1 VSMSVDGLI
10 SGMDTTSL
18 INQLISAEAGQQTA
32 LKKRLTASETS
43 ASAYRTVNT
52 TLAAV
57 RAAAESVLKPESW
70 TSTKA
75 TSSSTNVTVSAG
87 SNATPGSM
95 TFTVDRLASAHGVW
109 RTDAAWTEATSAAGF
124 ASLDV
129 LGPDGT
135 TVAGTITVGG
145 TQTLADAA
153 AAINASEFGLSAAVV
168 KTDSGTYA
176 LTVSAKKTGADNVFS
191 LAGGGTFAVNSTGQD
206 AKLTIGSGSTFS
218 VTSDTNTF
226 TGAMPGVTITVG
238 KQSVGTDVTIDVAAN
253 PDAVATQMQTL
264 VDAVNAALKTV
275 RDYTSNAPGST
286 AALRGDYAVS
296 QYAGQL
302 LDGISFAVRT
312 GTDPDTGG
320 AISASPA
327 QIGLQLT
334 KDGKI
339 SFDKTKFLAAVKDNP
354 ELASRMVT
362 GTDGPPAVQGIADRL
377 LDITKAAS
385 DSTSGSLIKLAEGQ
399 DSIAKDL
406 EGRIEAWDL
415 RLVKRKEALTR
426 QFAAMETALSSLKNQ
441 STWLAG
447 QINSLPTYS

>member
-1 VSMSVDGLI
+1 MSMSVDGLI

-57 RAAAESVLKPESW
+57 RAAAESILKPESW

-75 TSSSTNVTVSAG
+75 TSSSSAVTVSAG

-124 ASLDV
+124 SSLDV

-135 TVAGTITVGG
+135 TVTGTITVGG
-145 TQTLADAA
+145 SQTLADAA

-168 KTDSGTYA
+168 KTDAGTYA
-176 LTVSAKKTGADNVFS
+176 LTVSSKKTGADNVFS
-191 LAGGGTFAVNSTGQD
+191 LAGAGTFAVNATGQD

-238 KQSVGTDVTIDVAAN
+238 KQSVGTDVTVDVAAN
-253 PDAVATQMQTL
+253 PDAVAGQMQSL
-264 VDAVNAALKTV
+264 VDAVNAALRTV
-275 RDYTSNAPGST
+275 KDYTNNSTGST

-296 QYAGQL
+296 QYGGQL
-302 LDGISFAVRT
+302 LDAVAFAI
-312 GTDPDTGG
+312 G
-320 AISASPA
+320 ADGSPA
-327 QIGLQLT
+327 KIGLELK
-334 KDGKI
+334 KDGTVA
-339 SFDKTKFLAAVKDNP
+339 FDKAKFLAAVKDTP
-354 ELASRMVT
+354 DIALRMVT
-362 GTDGPPAVQGIADRL
+362 GTDGPPAVDGIADRL
-377 LDITKAAS
+377 LSVTKAAS
-385 DSTSGSLIKLAEGQ
+385 DSTSGALIKLAEGQ

-406 EGRIEAWDL
+406 KDRIEAWDL